1 MLLWT
6 VKCRLCLNLC
16 VQRNYY
22 MGAGGTHLG
31 DCFINTCCEWLGRK
45 SDDICGLDS
54 HRISAGEKARLLVDY
69 SVLKEAFERV
79 GL

>member
-1 MLLWT
+1 MQIMSELVRAEKLLY
-6 VKCRLCLNLC
+6 RS
-16 VQRNYY
+16 
-22 MGAGGTHLG
+22 GGTHFG
-31 DCFINTCCEWLGRK
+31 DCFINTCCEWLERK

-54 HRISAGEKARLLVDY
+54 HRISASEKARLLVDY

>member
-1 MLLWT
+1 MS
-6 VKCRLCLNLC
+6 V
-16 VQRNYY
+16 
-22 MGAGGTHLG
+22 
-31 DCFINTCCEWLGRK
+31 NTCCEWLERK
-45 SDDICGLDS
+45 SDDICGLES